1 MRNSKSLL
9 WAVALAILAGA
20 LVYWYAVTADDR
32 ALNSTK
38 TTSAYVSVRSI
49 AVGQSLG
56 DALDSGAIELKRF
69 PASVLGDQVVK
80 VIDDTNRNEVSIS
93 AVPEGQL
100 LVAANFTG
108 MGGMA
113 NQPVIPTGQV
123 AVSISLADFEHA
135 GLFVAP
141 GSQVAVFDS
150 YTDKFGGQPKTSLLI
165 SKALVLGVGKA
176 LATKDGEA
184 VGEATVTLAVLPQDS
199 IRLVQAV
206 RAGQLYLAALGD
218 AVDASDLGS
227 VSANNLFESRG

>member
-1 MRNSKSLL
+1 MRSSKSLL
-9 WAVALAILAGA
+9 VAVALAVVAGV
-20 LVYWYAVTADDR
+20 LVYWYAASADDR
-32 ALNSTK
+32 ALGSTK

-69 PASVLGDQVVK
+69 PASALGNQVVK
-80 VIDDTNRNEVSIS
+80 VIDGTNRNQVSIS

-100 LVAANFTG
+100 LVASNFTG
-108 MGGMA
+108 VGGTA
-113 NQPVIPTGQV
+113 NQPVIPAGQM

-135 GLFVAP
+135 GLFVTP

-150 YTDKFGGQPKTSLLI
+150 FTDKAGSQPKTSLLI

-176 LATKDGEA
+176 LATKNGEA

-199 IRLVQAV
+199 IRLVHAV

-218 AVDASDLGS
+218 AADVSELGA